1 MKPIYSPRTQ
11 NGTVLVTVLMMFAI
25 AAFLAS
31 EMAYR
36 QKLDVRRTS
45 AMLMTEQA
53 REYLTAAEELSMLA
67 LKDDFKADKKRGD
80 YIDGLGDEWALKRPP
95 FPVDGGLIQG
105 EIVDAQG
112 KFNLNDLV
120 DKATGKDSTP
130 QAQLAAQ
137 RFKDL
142 CNSLGVPKE
151 GSAEALYE
159 RVLDWIDVGQD
170 EKGNDGRE
178 DSAYLSAKRPHRT
191 ANRLFVDVSEL
202 RSIEGMDLE
211 TFDKLEPYLTVLPPG
226 TPLNLNTAKAE
237 LLTVYGVRNAQQL
250 AAQRERDPI
259 EKNRIGEYAPE
270 LASIRGQSGVGD
282 GATGDTGTSGTG
294 TTGTGGGL
302 DQAAINEMFS
312 TNSNYFELKAKA
324 VIGDRTVYSR
334 SLIYRPPE
342 GAPNGNSGKLEV
354 IYRAYVDPLQQPM
367 TPLTNNNNQSG

>member
-1 MKPIYSPRTQ
+1 MMHIYTPRKQ

-67 LKDDFKADKKRGD
+67 LKDDFKADKKQGK
-80 YIDGLGDEWALKRPP
+80 YIDSLGEEWALKRPP

-120 DKATGKDSTP
+120 DKNGKAGTP
-130 QAQLAAQ
+130 ETNMARD
-137 RFKDL
+137 RFQKL
-142 CNSLGVPKE
+142 CDGLGVPKE
-151 GSAEALYE
+151 GSSVALYE
-159 RVLDWIDVGQD
+159 KIVDWLDEGQT
-170 EKGNDGRE
+170 ETGTDGRE
-178 DSAYLSAKRPHRT
+178 DGAYLSGKRPHRT
-191 ANRLFVDVSEL
+191 ANRVLVDVSEL
-202 RSIEGMDLE
+202 RSIEEMDLE
-211 TFDKLEPYLTVLPPG
+211 TFTKLEPYLTVLPPG
-226 TPLNLNTAKAE
+226 TTLNLNTAQPEILSAFGIRE
-237 LLTVYGVRNAQQL
+237 TQRLI
-250 AAQRERDPI
+250 AQRENTPI
-259 EKNRIGEYAPE
+259 DKEDVGTYAP
-270 LASIRGQSGVGD
+270 
-282 GATGDTGTSGTG
+282 
-294 TTGTGGGL
+294 
-302 DQAAINEMFS
+302 QADPNEGNPNENPIAPTAPRLSQEEINKMFS

-324 VIGDRTVYSR
+324 VIGERTVYSR

>member
-1 MKPIYSPRTQ
+1 MNRLNVHRKQ

-53 REYLTAAEELSMLA
+53 REYLMAAEELSMLA
-67 LKDDFKADKKRGD
+67 LKDDFKADKKQNKF
-80 YIDGLGDEWALKRPP
+80 IDGLGDEWALKRPP
-95 FPVDGGLIQG
+95 FQVEGGLIQG

-120 DKATGKDSTP
+120 DPATGKGEADKP
-130 QAQLAAQ
+130 RAKLAQAQ
-137 RFKDL
+137 FKKL
-142 CNSLGVPKE
+142 LQSLDIPKE
-151 GSAEALYE
+151 GSSEALVE
-159 RVLDWIDVGQD
+159 KIVDWMDTGQD
-170 EKGNDGRE
+170 ETGTDGRE

-191 ANRLFVDVSEL
+191 SNRVFVDVSEL
-202 RSIEGMDLE
+202 RSIEEIDND
-211 TFDKLEPYLTVLPPG
+211 TYTKLEPHVVALPPG
-226 TPLNLNTAKAE
+226 TPLNINTAE
-237 LLTVYGVRNAQQL
+237 QEILDVFMVEDMPGLLSR
-250 AAQRERDPI
+250 RERDPVDENTLSNHSPKKDKLNSTYDLTLEDKHL
-259 EKNRIGEYAPE
+259 EK
-270 LASIRGQSGVGD
+270 LV
-282 GATGDTGTSGTG
+282 
-294 TTGTGGGL
+294 
-302 DQAAINEMFS
+302 S
-312 TNSNYFELKAKA
+312 TNSTYFELKAKA
-324 VIGDRTVYSR
+324 VIGERTVYSR

>member
-67 LKDDFKADKKRGD
+67 LKDDQKADKKQNKK
-80 YIDGLGDEWALKRPP
+80 IDSLGEEWALKRPP

-105 EIVDAQG
+105 EIIDAQS

-120 DKATGKDSTP
+120 DPATGKGEGDKP
-130 QAQLAAQ
+130 RAKLAQAQ
-137 RFKDL
+137 FKKL
-142 CNSLGVPKE
+142 LQSLDIPKE
-151 GSAEALYE
+151 GSSEALVE
-159 RVLDWIDVGQD
+159 KIVDWIDGDQT
-170 EKGNDGRE
+170 ETGTDGRE
-178 DSAYLSAKRPHRT
+178 DGAYLSAKRPHRT
-191 ANRLFVDVSEL
+191 ANRVFVDVSEL
-202 RSIEGMDLE
+202 RSIEEIDID
-211 TFDKLEPYLTVLPPG
+211 TYTKLEPYVVALPPG
-226 TPLNLNTAKAE
+226 TPLNINTAEQEILNTLVLDSAKVQN
-237 LLTVYGVRNAQQL
+237 LVG
-250 AAQRERDPI
+250 QRERNPVD
-259 EKNRIGEYAPE
+259 EGEMTQHAPTANTIKE
-270 LASIRGQSGVGD
+270 NYDITLTNDQVNGLVS
-282 GATGDTGTSGTG
+282 
-294 TTGTGGGL
+294 TT
-302 DQAAINEMFS
+302 
-312 TNSNYFELKAKA
+312 SNYFELKAKA
-324 VIGDRTVYSR
+324 VIGERTVYSR